1 MLVVVERGEELLKS
15 TFVHGWVN
23 YVLVVDKSA
32 LEMKIDQFIA
42 DRVWDDNGFG
52 GFYRFVMSIF

>member
-15 TFVHGWVN
+15 TFVQGWVN

-32 LEMKIDQFIA
+32 LEMKIDELIA
-42 DRVWDDNGFG
+42 DRVWDDDDG
-52 GFYRFVMSIF
+52 S

>member
-1 MLVVVERGEELLKS
+1 MLVVVERGEELLKL

-32 LEMKIDQFIA
+32 LEMKI
-42 DRVWDDNGFG
+42 
-52 GFYRFVMSIF
+52 Y